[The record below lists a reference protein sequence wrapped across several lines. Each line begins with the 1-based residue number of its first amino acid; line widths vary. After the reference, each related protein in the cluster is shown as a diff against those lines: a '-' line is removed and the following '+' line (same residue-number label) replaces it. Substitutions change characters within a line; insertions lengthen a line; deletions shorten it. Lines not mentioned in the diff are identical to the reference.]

1 METIL
6 TLLNILTVVFGVFV
20 CGILLFISGKRL
32 PFKILAVLIF
42 IQVAWSFNSLLI
54 ALDFF
59 KYLPHLFRVST
70 LLVYLIGPTI
80 YLFCRTILYHE
91 NKFQKWDWL
100 LSLPFLLHFVELVPF
115 FMSSGAEKI
124 LLIKQID
131 FKSMSQLTVMKEGL
145 IAAKWH
151 SLFKL
156 IQTIVYL
163 ILSINL
169 YAKFKK
175 KAFVSV
181 IKNNT
186 ELLGFMNGVIFIS
199 SFCVGLS
206 ILAVLL
212 VKALPLFSFY
222 SLHLSN
228 SMFLFYLLGY
238 LFYHPSIL
246 FGLNFNQVGF
256 NSAIDSLEKELKLNE
271 AKLRSSLV
279 SETEMLIFV
288 DKDFKIIHFNQL
300 AEKSIRENFM
310 RQIKVGEDYRTYLH
324 EHREPLFFVDFKK
337 ALSGQ
342 RCGYEIELSM
352 NGHDQAKWFQI
363 EFIPITNDL
372 NEVTG
377 VNICSINI
385 HDKKESENKNK
396 NYVKQLQDITWRESH
411 LLRAPISN
419 LLGITKLL
427 NKPDSSVNE
436 EEKKAL
442 LQIIEREVLK
452 LDVELKDIVNSATNK
467 T

>member
-1 METIL
+1 MEPLL
-6 TLLNILTVVFGVFV
+6 TLINLLTVVFGIFV
-20 CGILLFISGKRL
+20 CGILVLNRGKLL
-32 PFKILAVLIF
+32 PFKILAVWIF
-42 IQVAWSFNSLLI
+42 IQVGWSLNNFLF
-54 ALDFF
+54 ALDLF
-59 KYLPHLFRVST
+59 KYVPHLFRVST
-70 LLVYLIGPTI
+70 LLVYLIGPAC
-80 YLFCRTILYHE
+80 YLFFRTILFHE
-91 NKFQKWDWL
+91 NKFRKWDWL
-100 LSLPFLLHFVELVPF
+100 FALPFLLHFLELIPF
-115 FMSSGAEKI
+115 FISSGAQKL

-131 FKSMSQLTVMKEGL
+131 YRTMSHIRDMQEGL

-156 IQTIVYL
+156 IHTTVYL

-169 YAKFKK
+169 YVKFNK
-175 KAFVSV
+175 KAFKSV

-186 ELLGFMNGVIFIS
+186 ELLAFIKGAIYIS
-199 SFCVGLS
+199 TLCVGFS
-206 ILAVLL
+206 ILAVCLYKTTPLL
-212 VKALPLFSFY
+212 AFY

-363 EFIPITNDL
+363 EFIPITNNL

-427 NKPDSSVNE
+427 NKPESSVSE

-452 LDVELKDIVNSATNK
+452 LDVELKDIVNSATNNI
-467 T
+467 